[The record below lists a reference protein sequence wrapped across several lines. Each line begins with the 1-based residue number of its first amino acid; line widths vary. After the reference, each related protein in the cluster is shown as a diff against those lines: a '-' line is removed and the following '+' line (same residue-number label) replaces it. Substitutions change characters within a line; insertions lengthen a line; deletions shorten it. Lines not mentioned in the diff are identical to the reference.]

1 MTRIVAVVPARMG
14 SSRFP
19 GKPLAPLL
27 GRTMIEH
34 VVRRASMC
42 RALDAVYVA
51 TCDEEIRAAVEAFG
65 GEVLMTSAAHERAS
79 ERVAE
84 AAESFEADIVV
95 MIQGDEPLVT
105 PAMIEASIAPMLA
118 DPSVACVNL
127 ARRIGSLEEYLDRNT
142 IKVVTDARGN
152 ALYFSRAPI
161 PSADFT
167 RDSACEASASSGAGK
182 TNGAHTSSGV
192 SESSEASASSGA
204 GVSSLAGV
212 PVFKQVCVI
221 PFRRE
226 CLREF
231 ARLPPTPL
239 ERAESIDMLRLVE
252 HGLAVRMVE
261 TEEET
266 HAVDT
271 PEDLRRVER
280 MMRNDPLLRCYVEPV
295 GGEKGLRAVSDE
307 GQRVDGDG
315 GRHVAGVEGRCVDGA
330 RARLSVDAGA
340 SAFGDTGGRRM
351 KWRVLITAPYM
362 LASVDE
368 FRARL
373 SAEGVEVLT
382 AEVRERLSEEDLL
395 PLVGEVDGVVCGDDR
410 FTERVLRAAPRLK
423 VISKWGTGV
432 DSIDTAA
439 AARLGIRVCNT
450 PDAFTDCVADT
461 ALGYILC
468 FARRLTQMDADVR
481 RGLWVKPESVSL
493 RECTLGV
500 IGVGN
505 IGRAVV
511 RRARAFGMRVIG
523 HDPVAPSA
531 SFVEETGL
539 GLSTL
544 RELLAESDFVSLHCD
559 LNPTS
564 FQLLG
569 RDALALMRPTAYL
582 VNTSRGPVV
591 DEAALV
597 DALGERRIAG
607 AALDVFEVEPL
618 SACSPLRALPNC
630 LLAPHNANS
639 GHAARRRVHES
650 TVANLL
656 GALREAR

>member
-34 VVRRASMC
+34 VVRRASLC
-42 RALDAVYVA
+42 GALDAVYVA

-79 ERVAE
+79 ERAAE

-105 PAMIEASIAPMLA
+105 PAMIEASVAPMLA

-127 ARRIGSLEEYLDRNT
+127 ARRIGSLEEHFDRNT
-142 IKVVTDARGN
+142 IKVVTDARGD

-161 PSADFT
+161 PSADFARDSSSDFT
-167 RDSACEASASSGAGK
+167 RDSSGDSARYSACGAGASSGAGK
-182 TNGAHTSSGV
+182 SNGAR
-192 SESSEASASSGA
+192 ASSGG

-252 HGLAVRMVE
+252 HGLPVRVVE

-280 MMRNDPLLRCYVEPV
+280 MMRDDPLLRRYVEPV
-295 GGEKGLRAVSDE
+295 GGEASRRATGDEGQHVASDE
-307 GQRVDGDG
+307 GR
-315 GRHVAGVEGRCVDGA
+315 RVAGA
-330 RARLSVDAGA
+330 QARLFVDAGA
-340 SAFGDTGGRRM
+340 SVFGDVGGRRM
-351 KWRVLITAPYM
+351 RWRVLITAPYM
-362 LASVDE
+362 LASLGE

-373 SAEGVEVLT
+373 SAEGLELLT
-382 AEVRERLSEEDLL
+382 AEVRERLSEEELL
-395 PLVGEVDGVVCGDDR
+395 PLVGEVDGVICGDDR

-439 AARLGIRVCNT
+439 AARLGVRVCNT

-461 ALGYILC
+461 ALGYVLC

-481 RGLWVKPESVSL
+481 RGLWVKPEAVSL

-511 RRARAFGMRVIG
+511 RRARAFGMRVLG
-523 HDPVAPSA
+523 HDPVTPPA
-531 SFVEETGL
+531 SFVEESGL

-564 FQLLG
+564 FHLLG

-591 DEAALV
+591 DEAALI
-597 DALGERRIAG
+597 DALGEGRIAG

-618 SACSPLRALPNC
+618 PACSPLRALPNC

-639 GHAARRRVHES
+639 GHDARRRVHES
-650 TVANLL
+650 TIANLL
-656 GALREAR
+656 GALREAS